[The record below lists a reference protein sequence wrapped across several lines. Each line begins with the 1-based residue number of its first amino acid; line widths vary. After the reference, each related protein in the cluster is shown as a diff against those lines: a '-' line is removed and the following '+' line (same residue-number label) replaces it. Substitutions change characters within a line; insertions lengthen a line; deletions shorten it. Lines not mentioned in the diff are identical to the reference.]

1 MSIGADGCKALL
13 SKNPIA
19 LALGSVDPEARRS
32 PPADAVRAR
41 ESAQNASSIAWT
53 RVAANEI
60 DAAHARRYIEGLLE
74 SEDDSDDKNGPFSL
88 SSTATSF
95 DPIALANQFVFA
107 LHPDCVVI
115 TQRKW
120 QLARRDDDRY
130 WPIEHLLPDGS
141 DDAGGS
147 WEVPCQG
154 SHAEV
159 AVDLMARGFHWN
171 QDFQRFMDQSS
182 GFDGF
187 AAMAP
192 LLEQREL
199 EKATPA
205 AKPKTKP
212 SL

>member
-1 MSIGADGCKALL
+1 MSISDDCKALL
-13 SKNPIA
+13 SKDPIP
-19 LALGSVDPEARRS
+19 LAPGPVDSDARRS
-32 PPADAVRAR
+32 RKANAVRAR
-41 ESAQNASSIAWT
+41 EGGQNASSIAWT
-53 RVAANEI
+53 RLAAKEI
-60 DAAHARRYIEGLLE
+60 DAAHARKYIEGLLE
-74 SEDDSDDKNGPFSL
+74 SEDDSDDKNAPFSP
-88 SSTATSF
+88 SSKATSF

-107 LHPDCVVI
+107 LRPDFIVI
-115 TQRKW
+115 TQKKW
-120 QLARRDDDRY
+120 QVESRDYDRC
-130 WPIEHLLPDGS
+130 WPIKHLLPEGS

-147 WEVPCQG
+147 WEVPLEG

-159 AVDLMARGFHWN
+159 AVDLMARGFHWAH
-171 QDFQRFMDQSS
+171 DFQRFMDQSS